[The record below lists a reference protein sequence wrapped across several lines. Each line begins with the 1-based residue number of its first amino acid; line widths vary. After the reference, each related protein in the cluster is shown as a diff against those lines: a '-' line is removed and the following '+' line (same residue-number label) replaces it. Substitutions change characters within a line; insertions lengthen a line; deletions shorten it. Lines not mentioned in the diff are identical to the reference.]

1 MRRLLAQMYTV
12 MEYKRLLTFA
22 LGKRIQFNPPCTNQ
36 KNYDWGDNRSSLITQ
51 SSPHLPSSTVGYRDT
66 TKN

>member
-22 LGKRIQFNPPCTNQ
+22 LGTRIQFNPPCTNQ
-36 KNYDWGDNRSSLITQ
+36 NTSE
-51 SSPHLPSSTVGYRDT
+51 
-66 TKN
+66 